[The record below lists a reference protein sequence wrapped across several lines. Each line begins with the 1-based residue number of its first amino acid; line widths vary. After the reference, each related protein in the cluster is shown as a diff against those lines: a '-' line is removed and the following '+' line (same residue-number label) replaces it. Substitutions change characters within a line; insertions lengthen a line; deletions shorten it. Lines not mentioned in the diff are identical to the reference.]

1 MLHKY
6 SLYSLQIKSPFYN
19 LHLQMKWFINEG
31 KEIKLLVV
39 VKILIEFIF
48 IISMNNLENQ

>member
-1 MLHKY
+1 
-6 SLYSLQIKSPFYN
+6 
-19 LHLQMKWFINEG
+19 MKWFINEG

-48 IISMNNLENQ
+48 IISMNNLKNQ